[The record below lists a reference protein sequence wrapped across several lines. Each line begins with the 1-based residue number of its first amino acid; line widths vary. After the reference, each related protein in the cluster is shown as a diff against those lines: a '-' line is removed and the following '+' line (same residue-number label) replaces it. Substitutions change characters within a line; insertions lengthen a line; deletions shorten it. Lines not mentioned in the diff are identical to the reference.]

1 MNTKTFAVAARS
13 TNTNSFGLRGFIFVA
28 DDGEA
33 WEAASGFKD
42 HRVGDRVTVP
52 VVNGEADFVGYEC
65 QRPFLKAPPDAVQAI
80 WKVRPKQ
87 VAGPVRN

>member
-13 TNTNSFGLRGFIFVA
+13 TNTNRFGLRGFVFVA

-33 WEAASGFKD
+33 WEAASGFND
-42 HRVGDRVTVP
+42 HREGDRVSVP

-65 QRPFLKAPPDAVQAI
+65 QRPLTKAPPDVVQAV
-80 WKVRPKQ
+80 WNRRQ
-87 VAGPVRN
+87 FTEA

>member
-1 MNTKTFAVAARS
+1 MKTKTFAVAARS

-28 DDGEA
+28 DDGDA

-42 HRVGDRVTVP
+42 HRVGDRVTIP

-65 QRPFLKAPPDAVQAI
+65 QRPFLKAPPDVVQAI

>member
-28 DDGEA
+28 DDGDA

-42 HRVGDRVTVP
+42 HQVGDRVTVP
-52 VVNGEADFVGYEC
+52 GGEWGSRFPWLRVPE
-65 QRPFLKAPPDAVQAI
+65 AVS
-80 WKVRPKQ
+80 
-87 VAGPVRN
+87 

>member
-42 HRVGDRVTVP
+42 HQVGDRVTRSGREWRGRLRWIRVP
-52 VVNGEADFVGYEC
+52 EAVY
-65 QRPFLKAPPDAVQAI
+65 QSTA
-80 WKVRPKQ
+80 
-87 VAGPVRN
+87 